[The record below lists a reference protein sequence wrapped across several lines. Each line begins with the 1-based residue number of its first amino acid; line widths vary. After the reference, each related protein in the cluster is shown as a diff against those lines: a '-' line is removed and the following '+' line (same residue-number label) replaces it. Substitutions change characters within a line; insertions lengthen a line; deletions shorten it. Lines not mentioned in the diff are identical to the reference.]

1 MAESHLPVAA
11 PDLDGGAPAREGVHF
26 GEKEQALSDELRPES
41 GRKSMNGREQP
52 PRRLRL
58 FSTLQTVPR

>member
-1 MAESHLPVAA
+1 
-11 PDLDGGAPAREGVHF
+11 VHF